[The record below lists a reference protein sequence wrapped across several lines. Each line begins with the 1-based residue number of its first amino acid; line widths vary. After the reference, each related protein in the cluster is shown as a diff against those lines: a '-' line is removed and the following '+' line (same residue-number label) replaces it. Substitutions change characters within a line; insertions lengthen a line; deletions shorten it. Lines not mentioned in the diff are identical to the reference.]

1 MTSSLTLAELRSRW
15 NEVLDL
21 LEKSDRITWMAFFD
35 ARLAA
40 LDGLVLTLDYSDSNK
55 FGGAHEYNDTRAKQR
70 ELLLDSIRQVYG
82 VDLEIRQLP

>member
-40 LDGLVLTLDYSDSNK
+40 LDGAILTLDYSDSNK

-70 ELLLDSIRQVYG
+70 ELLLDSIKQVYG

>member
-40 LDGLVLTLDYSDSNK
+40 LDGAILTLDYSDSNK